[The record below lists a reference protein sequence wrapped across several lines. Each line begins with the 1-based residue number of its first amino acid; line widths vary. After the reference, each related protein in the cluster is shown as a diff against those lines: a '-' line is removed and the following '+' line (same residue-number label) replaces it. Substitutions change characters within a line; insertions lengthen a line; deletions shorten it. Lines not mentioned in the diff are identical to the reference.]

1 MWVCRGGFVGEEEK
15 NAICHFQAKKM
26 ENWEDQVMH
35 QATNP
40 PPVVDIKQENSGNS
54 YMYGHGTEE
63 FQPTKPTWSQIMPA
77 SSPKSCVTSFSSNML
92 DFSGKKSDVKHP
104 QPDRSSEV

>member
-1 MWVCRGGFVGEEEK
+1 MGEEEK
-15 NAICHFQAKKM
+15 NGMNHFQTKKL
-26 ENWEDQVMH
+26 ENWEEQVLH

-40 PPVVDIKQENSGNS
+40 PPPSSVVDIKQENSGTS
-54 YMYGHGTEE
+54 YMYGHGNEE
-63 FQPTKPTWSQIMPA
+63 FQANKQTWSQIIPA

-92 DFSGKKSDVKHP
+92 DFSGKKSDAKHP